1 MDMPLARAAAMT
13 GTMPQGAPGGLGI
26 RAVSKTYGPVEVL
39 HDVSLDVAPGS
50 FVTLLGPS
58 GSGKSTLLMCIAG
71 FEAVGRG
78 DITLDGASI
87 LPLPPERRDFGM
99 VFQGYALFPHLTVA
113 ENVAF
118 PLSIRRM
125 DRALRERRVREALSL
140 VRLDGLGGRLPRQL
154 SGGQQQR
161 VALARAIV
169 FSPRLL
175 LLDEPLSALDRGL
188 RAEMQEELKRLHGE
202 LGLSFIYVTHD
213 QEEALFLSD
222 RIAILNHGRI
232 QQIGPPEAL
241 YARPVNRFVAGFL
254 GRSNLLRLAG
264 RVSGGVFRAE
274 GPVLP
279 GAAISAPH
287 LAEGER
293 TLLVCHRPERAA
305 LAAPAA
311 EALPTGTLALH
322 GVVADIA
329 YHGTTLDVS
338 VALPD
343 GGLFQVA
350 VLNRGALPA
359 RGEAVRVRL
368 DPDSLTPLLED

>member
-1 MDMPLARAAAMT
+1 MNLPREANATATQA
-13 GTMPQGAPGGLGI
+13 GGLRI
-26 RAVSKTYGPVEVL
+26 SAVSKSYGAVEVL
-39 HDVSLDVAPGS
+39 HDVSLDVRPGS

-87 LPLPPERRDFGM
+87 LELPPERRDFGM
-99 VFQGYALFPHLTVA
+99 VFQGYALFPHLSVA

-118 PLSIRRM
+118 PLSIRGM
-125 DRALRERRVREALSL
+125 GRAERERRVADALAM
-140 VRLDGLGGRLPRQL
+140 VRLEGLSSRLPRQL

-222 RIAILNHGRI
+222 QVAILNHGRI

-241 YARPVNRFVAGFL
+241 YARPVNQFVAGFL
-254 GRSNLLRLAG
+254 GRSNLLRLHGEVRAG
-264 RVSGGVFRAE
+264 MFHTG
-274 GPVLP
+274 GPVLAGTEIATP
-279 GAAISAPH
+279 ALPDGAHSF
-287 LAEGER
+287 
-293 TLLVCHRPERAA
+293 TFCHRPERAT
-305 LAAPAA
+305 LAAPGGGPGL
-311 EALPTGTLALH
+311 E
-322 GVVADIA
+322 GVVTDVA
-329 YHGTTLDVS
+329 YHGTTLDVT
-338 VALPD
+338 VRLPD
-343 GGLFQVA
+343 GALFQVA
-350 VLNRGALPA
+350 LLNRGARPVQ
-359 RGEAVRVRL
+359 GDAVRVVP
-368 DPDSLTPLLED
+368 DPDSLTPLADGE